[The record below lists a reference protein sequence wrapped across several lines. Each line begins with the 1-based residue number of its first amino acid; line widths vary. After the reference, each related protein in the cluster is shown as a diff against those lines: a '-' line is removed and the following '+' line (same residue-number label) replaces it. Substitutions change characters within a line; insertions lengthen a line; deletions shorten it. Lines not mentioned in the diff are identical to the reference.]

1 MNTTEV
7 VFEITTKS
15 LITVNLKNTL
25 FEVDA
30 LFKKNRIRHIPVLDD
45 AQKLI
50 GILSFT
56 DLQRISIGGAFGGD
70 PEMVNTAIFEMMT
83 IEQVMKKSPHT
94 VQKNQSI
101 KEVAQM
107 LTKEEF
113 HALPVLDGE
122 KLVGIVTTTD
132 VIKYL
137 LKKCEVGAE
146 SCC

>member
-1 MNTTEV
+1 MNTTDAI
-7 VFEITTKS
+7 FEITTKS
-15 LITVNLKNTL
+15 VITVNVKNTL
-25 FEVDA
+25 FDVDA
-30 LFKKNRIRHIPVLDD
+30 LFKKNKIRHIPVVDD

-94 VQKNQSI
+94 VQKNQTI
-101 KEVAQM
+101 KEVAEM

-132 VIKYL
+132 VIKYML
-137 LKKCEVGAE
+137 EKTKEKVELI
-146 SCC
+146 

>member
-113 HALPVLDGE
+113 HALPV
-122 KLVGIVTTTD
+122 
-132 VIKYL
+132 
-137 LKKCEVGAE
+137 
-146 SCC
+146 